1 MPGLSRPYLEGEAC
15 LVSYKGV
22 EDRMG
27 FGPARVWLFPVLTDR
42 VHLGPSFSH
51 LPFDLIHVPGG
62 VIGRTRQGAVCTV
75 LASGASGR

>member
-15 LVSYKGV
+15 LVSYK
-22 EDRMG
+22 G